1 MPVTIAAAQSRI
13 TPDIATNGMHI
24 RELIVQAAA
33 NGARL
38 VHFPEGALSGY
49 IKTEITIWDQ
59 VDWALLQQEL
69 VQIKAC
75 CAEHNIYAAIGTA
88 HRSDDERRPFNS
100 LLIISDQGIEIDRY
114 DKRYLSH
121 TEITDWYSP
130 GANPTTFEVDGYRFG
145 CTICIEMAFPELY
158 AEYEALAVDCIL
170 FASYGFGAIGDV
182 LVQAHAATNC
192 VWLSAS
198 IPAQRR
204 AEGAAGIIG
213 PDGKWSDRCN
223 AEVGLAIIELDR
235 GNSSYDIPLNKARPW
250 RKAARQGD
258 IYRVGRK
265 NTDRQRW
272 RT

>member
-1 MPVTIAAAQSRI
+1 MPITIAAAQSRI
-13 TPDIATNGMHI
+13 TPDIAANGTHI

-33 NGARL
+33 KGARL

-49 IKTEITIWDQ
+49 IKTEIAQWDQ
-59 VDWALLQQEL
+59 VEWTLLQQEL
-69 VQIKAC
+69 AQIKTC
-75 CAEHNIYAAIGTA
+75 CAEHNIYAAIGAA
-88 HRSDDERRPFNS
+88 HCSDKARRPFNS
-100 LLIISDQGIEIDRY
+100 LHIISDNGIEIGRY

-121 TEITDWYSP
+121 TEITDWYTP

-158 AEYEALAVDCIL
+158 AEYEALEVDGIL
-170 FASYGFGAIGDV
+170 FASYGFGAIGDI

-204 AEGAAGIIG
+204 AEGAAGVIG
-213 PDGKWSDRCN
+213 PDGKWADRCTS
-223 AEVGLAIIELDR
+223 EVGLAITELDR
-235 GNSSYDIPLNKARPW
+235 CNPSYDIALNKARPW

-258 IYRVGRK
+258 IYRVRS
-265 NTDRQRW
+265 
-272 RT
+272 